1 VKCRWCETTTTVLW
15 TSYELRGGPS
25 GTRTEGKRAKKE
37 SVDHPQLARSLD
49 PSSPLTALLI
59 PPDALRLLRLSL
71 SPPLLKPAPPRRAIS
86 FISTPVRLFVSRH
99 LSALDRHRSPRR
111 TAHSANEGSDPSR
124 VERRERIARNPSKAM
139 VRSTTASYGK
149 YRSTAHSLVEI
160 SPYDL
165 DPFKISYTVFTV
177 PSSQQLAGQRQ
188 VKVSLSKTATRQIVI
203 IIVIAATRLARAATT
218 EGKLHRLPAFTS
230 VPLGSGGDHASRT
243 LSCPRSL
250 LFRSVRVALSAQ
262 RLPTKIRKLVDVAR
276 RDLILMRRH
285 GLA

>member
-1 VKCRWCETTTTVLW
+1 MVRDDYYGTLD
-15 TSYELRGGPS
+15 ELRARRWTFWDADRRETS
-25 GTRTEGKRAKKE
+25 EKRIRRPPAT
-37 SVDHPQLARSLD
+37 RSL
-49 PSSPLTALLI
+49 PRSLL
-59 PPDALRLLRLSL
+59 PPYRAAYPAGCSETSASLSL
-71 SPPLLKPAPPRRAIS
+71 PPPLLKPAPPRRAIS

-99 LSALDRHRSPRR
+99 LFALDRHRSPRR

-139 VRSTTASYGK
+139 VRSATASYGK

-177 PSSQQLAGQRQ
+177 PSSQQLAGQHQ

-230 VPLGSGGDHASRT
+230 VALGSGGDHASRT